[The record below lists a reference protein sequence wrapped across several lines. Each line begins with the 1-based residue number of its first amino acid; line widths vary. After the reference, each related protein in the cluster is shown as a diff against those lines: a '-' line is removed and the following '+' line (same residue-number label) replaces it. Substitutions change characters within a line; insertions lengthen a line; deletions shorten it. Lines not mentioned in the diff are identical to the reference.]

1 MFKEA
6 EQSSLIIKGKH
17 NNCMT
22 SLIILL
28 IGRVHTH
35 WPIIILVLHN
45 VTCYPSLITRSHTAC
60 GSATQ
65 EQVDWRI
72 KLRVSWFHSQ
82 DVAAA
87 EGLMEVGELAST
99 GSHLHRWR
107 VGAACRNKASASH
120 HASIS
125 RGLLPWKLPCLQMF
139 FCLCS
144 WSWAWP
150 GHRLCLV
157 LVYCTCF
164 HI

>member
-17 NNCMT
+17 DNCMT

-35 WPIIILVLHN
+35 WPIIILVFHN
-45 VTCYPSLITRSHTAC
+45 VTRYLLLITRSHTAC
-60 GSATQ
+60 GSAIQ

-82 DVAAA
+82 DVTVA
-87 EGLMEVGELAST
+87 EGLMEIGELAST
-99 GSHLHRWR
+99 ASHLHRWR
-107 VGAACRNKASASH
+107 VGAACWNKASVSH

-125 RGLLPWKLPCLQMF
+125 QGLPPWKLPCLQM
-139 FCLCS
+139 CLFLS
-144 WSWAWP
+144 VLMIVDLAWS
-150 GHRLCLV
+150 
-157 LVYCTCF
+157 
-164 HI
+164 